1 MKKIEIIKFHNF
13 QKDFKKIFKKSWK
26 KKLRLKIRMETK
38 EIQNYCALSVILAP
52 IQQK

>member
-13 QKDFKKIFKKSWK
+13 QKDFKKIFRKSWK

-38 EIQNYCALSVILAP
+38 EIQNYCALFVI
-52 IQQK
+52 